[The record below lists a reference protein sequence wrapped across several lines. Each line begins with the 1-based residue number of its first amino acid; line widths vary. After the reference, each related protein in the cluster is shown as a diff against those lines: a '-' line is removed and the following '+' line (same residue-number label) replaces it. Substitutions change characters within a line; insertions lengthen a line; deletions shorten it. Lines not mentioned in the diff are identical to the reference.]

1 MKNIVTFIIALLLI
15 APAEICRAGDNAKPA
30 AGPTTENALEAEQ
43 EIAQALLAN
52 DADAVKRLLD
62 DDWAVISADGGLGDG
77 IREGFCAAIKSSA
90 FTRKT
95 MELDLSSARVRLYGN
110 IAVVT
115 VKLATSGM
123 FGGKPFALKECQT
136 DVLKWQ
142 DGGWK
147 SVLTHETK
155 IKE

>member
-1 MKNIVTFIIALLLI
+1 MAVWAMGSGRVSAL
-15 APAEICRAGDNAKPA
+15 
-30 AGPTTENALEAEQ
+30 
-43 EIAQALLAN
+43 
-52 DADAVKRLLD
+52 
-62 DDWAVISADGGLGDG
+62 
-77 IREGFCAAIKSSA
+77 AIKSSA